1 MNLNDLSDPRT
12 QLVLAVLGILLVGAA
27 FYMLIYSP
35 KVGELDKL
43 NSDIKQQEQLLKLKT
58 VELVSYQRKKSEE
71 AQEKLEEDIKK
82 AKEEL
87 AELTK
92 VLPSEKRVPELL
104 NKIDEKA
111 KDSQVDF
118 TSLSLKKME
127 IHKLTMVS
135 EEEAEAE
142 KTPAEA
148 GAEKVVMEYG
158 ELSLDVRTMG
168 DFISVLKFLYEL
180 ESLPRLIMVDRVI
193 VSVISVSAEELI
205 SPELN
210 LRAEAKTFVLPVSSE
225 EGEPKPQGG

>member
-12 QLVLAVLGILLVGAA
+12 QLVLAVLGILLIGAA

-35 KVGELDKL
+35 KVRELDKL
-43 NSDIKQQEQLLKLKT
+43 NRDVKQQEQLLKLKT
-58 VELVSYQRKKSEE
+58 VELVSYQKKKSEE

-118 TSLSLKKME
+118 ISLSLKKME

-135 EEEAEAE
+135 EEAEAG
-142 KTPAEA
+142 KALAEA
-148 GAEKVVMEYG
+148 GAEKPVMEYG

-193 VSVISVSAEELI
+193 VSVVSVSAEELI

-210 LRAEAKTFVLPVSSE
+210 LRAEAKTFVLPLSSD
-225 EGEPKPQGG
+225 GGR